1 MELKQEKSCS
11 AKKAVRLQ
19 PPVLGWL
26 LLGVWLGYSALM
38 LWHLESENIIA
49 NASMCITR
57 R

>member
-1 MELKQEKSCS
+1 MEMRQEKSWS
-11 AKKAVRLQ
+11 VKKAVRLQ

-38 LWHLESENIIA
+38 LWHLEAANTIA
-49 NASMCITR
+49 TASMCITR

>member
-1 MELKQEKSCS
+1 MELRQKKLWS
-11 AKKAVRLQ
+11 AKKVVRLQ

-38 LWHLESENIIA
+38 LWHLEAENIIA
-49 NASMCITR
+49 TGAMCITR